1 MGEIILIIGG
11 YRTMREVTEV
21 TVREFVK
28 AFEEMTVNVES
39 IDGYGVSV
47 NMTKARISYD
57 GDFDELTFT
66 SGNHNY
72 EGVASISYNVEDCIE
87 CITIDEEDGAYTIE
101 FSQYIPDIKIRKAV

>member
-1 MGEIILIIGG
+1 MKE
-11 YRTMREVTEV
+11 MTEV
-21 TVREFVK
+21 TVQEFVK

-47 NMTKARISYD
+47 NMTKARLTYD

-72 EGVASISYNVEDCIE
+72 EGVASVSYHVKDCIE
-87 CITIDEEDGAYTIE
+87 CITFDEDNGTYTIE
-101 FSQYIPDIKIRKAV
+101 FSQYIPDVEIRKAV